1 MALNADWDWAGAEG
15 EFQRALELDPNN
27 ARTYVVY
34 SIHLESLGKVN
45 EAIKGLLQAVSL
57 DPMNLNGLDNLAE
70 AYIYAREFAQ
80 SIEQSKK
87 VLEIDPTFANAHF
100 HLGLA
105 YSLVGK
111 YDLGLEEFEK
121 GARLNNDSDALAVTE
136 VAKREY
142 AKSGYREALKR
153 FAALEEEQARRIY
166 IDPAWIASRHA
177 ELGEKDLAF
186 TWLEKAY
193 AEKSGFLLYIKIKV
207 LPRFDSLRS
216 DPRYAELLKRMGL
229 PES

>member
-1 MALNADWDWAGAEG
+1 M
-15 EFQRALELDPNN
+15 P
-27 ARTYVVY
+27 
-34 SIHLESLGKVN
+34 SLESAARFRTSRWWISTPLSAPGGGRVLDQN
-45 EAIKGLLQAVSL
+45 GASIAPPEASEAAFALRELADSIRECKSL
-57 DPMNLNGLDNLAE
+57 R
-70 AYIYAREFAQ
+70 ARGIGQ
-80 SIEQSKK
+80 
-87 VLEIDPTFANAHF
+87 LEP
-100 HLGLA
+100 
-105 YSLVGK
+105 SRS
-111 YDLGLEEFEK
+111 EFEK

-142 AKSGYREALKR
+142 AKSGYRGALKR

-193 AEKSGFLLYIKIKV
+193 AEKSGFLLYIKV

-229 PES
+229 PQS